1 MRSSGANRTGVRR
14 RERHGRRLAAAVAS
28 LLLAACGGEAEVA
41 DAPNNTTGDSAKVSA
56 AASGPGADGDGA
68 GASGAAAAAT
78 TDGATPRVL
87 VVGTSLTAGL
97 GLDPSDAYPA
107 VLQRKADSAGYAV
120 RIVNAGLSGET
131 SAGLA
136 RRMDWVLREPAAA
149 VVIETGANDG
159 LRGLDTDSL
168 RANLRRIVET
178 VRARQPD
185 ARILLVQMEAPPNFG
200 PAYTASFRRAFAD
213 VARETGATLTPFLLE
228 GVAGVR
234 SLNQGDGIH
243 PNEEGARQAA
253 ASLWPALAP
262 VLDSLDRAR
271 SSS

>member
-1 MRSSGANRTGVRR
+1 MRSGDAERTGGRTS
-14 RERHGRRLAAAVAS
+14 GRRGWWLVAAAAV
-28 LLLAACGGEAEVA
+28 LGLTACGGEAEVA
-41 DAPNNTTGDSAKVSA
+41 DDPNNTTGDSAKVSA
-56 AASGPGADGDGA
+56 APSGPGAAGGGA
-68 GASGAAAAAT
+68 GSAAT
-78 TDGATPRVL
+78 GARAGEAAPRVL

-107 VLQRKADSAGYAV
+107 VLQRMADSAGYAV

-168 RANLRRIVET
+168 QANLRRIVET

-185 ARILLVQMEAPPNFG
+185 ARIVLVQMEAPPNFG
-200 PAYTASFRRAFAD
+200 PAYTASFRRAFTD

-243 PNEEGARQAA
+243 PNEEGAQRAA
-253 ASLWPALAP
+253 ASIWPALAP
-262 VLDSLDRAR
+262 VLDSLDRAG
-271 SSS
+271 SSG

>member
-1 MRSSGANRTGVRR
+1 MRSDGADPTGGRTSGRR
-14 RERHGRRLAAAVAS
+14 GRRLAAVAAS
-28 LLLAACGGEAEVA
+28 LLLASCVGEAEVA

-56 AASGPGADGDGA
+56 AGSGAGADGGGA
-68 GASGAAAAAT
+68 NGPAAAADA
-78 TDGATPRVL
+78 AAPRVL

-107 VLQRKADSAGYAV
+107 VLQQKADSAGYAV

-136 RRMDWVLREPAAA
+136 RRMDWVPREPAAA

-159 LRGLDTDSL
+159 LRGLDADSL

-185 ARILLVQMEAPPNFG
+185 ARIVLVQMEAPPNFG
-200 PAYTASFRRAFAD
+200 PEYTASFRRAFAD

-243 PNEEGARQAA
+243 PNEEGARRAA
-253 ASLWPALAP
+253 ASIWPALAP

-271 SSS
+271 PSG

>member
-1 MRSSGANRTGVRR
+1 VRSGGADRR
-14 RERHGRRLAAAVAS
+14 GGRLAAVAAS
-28 LLLAACGGEAEVA
+28 LLLAACGGGAGGDV
-41 DAPNNTTGDSAKVSA
+41 PNNTTAGSAKVSA
-56 AASGPGADGDGA
+56 APAGPGAKGGA
-68 GASGAAAAAT
+68 GNGGTAATAAAGVPA
-78 TDGATPRVL
+78 RVV

-185 ARILLVQMEAPPNFG
+185 ARIVLVQMEAPPNFG
-200 PAYTASFRRAFAD
+200 PSYTASFRGAFAD

-243 PNEEGARQAA
+243 PNEEGARRAA
-253 ASLWPALAP
+253 AAIWPALAP
-262 VLDSLDRAR
+262 VLDSLDRAGI
-271 SSS
+271 SG